1 MNVAELE
8 RAPEVA
14 STPAP
19 APAGRPLELPEAV
32 QPLQINW
39 AYALSI
45 LAIHLL
51 SMLAFVP
58 WFFSWTG
65 LVLFLVGVPVYGIL
79 GITLCYHRLLTHQG
93 LVCPKWLER
102 AFAVLGVCN
111 LQDTP
116 ARWVAIHRMHHK
128 HADEQPDPHTPLVN
142 FFWSHIGWVIVRHRE
157 HSDVRFFE
165 QYARDVLRDPFYL
178 FLERKLAWFWV
189 YCAHA
194 MLYFAGGFAAGWL
207 AQGTW
212 QAGLQFGLSLV
223 VWGVFVRT
231 VVNWHGTWAVNSV
244 THLWGYRNYETSDD
258 SRNHWFIGIM
268 AFGEGWHNN
277 HHADQRAAVHGH
289 RWWEFDST
297 YLVIRLLEA
306 LGLAKN
312 VVLPKVWRETNR
324 ESPS

>member
-1 MNVAELE
+1 MSMAPVAEPGSESKSESKATQPGHLPLP
-8 RAPEVA
+8 ATVA
-14 STPAP
+14 G
-19 APAGRPLELPEAV
+19 GRILWPYLVAVVLFHALLP
-32 QPLQINW
+32 
-39 AYALSI
+39 
-45 LAIHLL
+45 
-51 SMLAFVP
+51 LAFVP

-65 LVLFLVGVPVYGIL
+65 LVLFLVGAPTYGIL

-93 LVCPKWLER
+93 LVVPKWLER
-102 AFAVLGVCN
+102 TFAVFGVCN

-128 HADEQPDPHTPLVN
+128 HADERPDPHTPLVN
-142 FFWSHIGWVIVRHRE
+142 FFWSHMGWVIVRHRE

-189 YCAHA
+189 YCLHA
-194 MLYFAGGFAAGWL
+194 LLYFAGGFAAGWL

-212 QAGLQFGLSLV
+212 QAGVQFGLSLV

-231 VVNWHGTWAVNSV
+231 VINWHGTWAVNSV

-306 LGLAKN
+306 LGLAKS
-312 VVLPKVWRETNR
+312 VVLPKVWREKNR